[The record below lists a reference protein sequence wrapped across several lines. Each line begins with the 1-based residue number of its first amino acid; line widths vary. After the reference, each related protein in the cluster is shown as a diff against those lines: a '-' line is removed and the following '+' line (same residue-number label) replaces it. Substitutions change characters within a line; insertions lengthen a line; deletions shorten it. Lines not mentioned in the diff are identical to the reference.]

1 MSLSLPASATSE
13 GGSSDS
19 SSDIDTTASAASGA
33 AANSDDASPDTDDFK
48 RPCIVQVVDSPSLVE
63 GPADVTYPSWSAWNE
78 YLKAYS
84 HNHAVGT
91 AQFKTYA
98 ENRRLDDTDT
108 KDAVDSMV
116 MYGRKRARIY
126 EYLLGRGENL
136 VKKDVDNIVQRVKAE
151 IRGGLNDDD
160 ACAATLAEFAAIDGN
175 VVTVDETDAGHSGV
189 ISMTSRHMRD
199 MVTRFPELLLVDCT
213 HKTNRGQPVQQS
225 LLERNA
231 DWQMSRALDHLFR
244 IDDKIG
250 DKVQV
255 IMVDKDL
262 NEIRVLRRYFPKS
275 RVLICVFHVIKYLRT
290 ASRKPEYGKL
300 SSDDHD
306 AIDALVHNMVYVL
319 SSEIYET
326 NWTSMKAL
334 CTRTGYMAFYNYM
347 DENWNTCT
355 EMWVMYQRSRLAHL
369 RVHTNNHL
377 ENWFGHFKDG
387 VNSNMTMTDT
397 VKALVGADART
408 SSEYVFDK
416 TRIGLR
422 VNRNYDEEMCQVLR
436 FTTHFVATHV
446 EKEWLHP
453 VLPLQTKYNNAGS
466 KKAKY
471 TRESAPVLNE
481 NAFYLLPPKLLDK
494 TGSGVR
500 IVGVEAAS
508 ASKKKKSMSEKMK
521 TKVQELLTE
530 ADVLLIPVNFGNM
543 HWCAMIVDG
552 KQNNVLYYDSMN
564 LKTYK
569 DVLDRMSCDLATT
582 LSDDFKV
589 VSVNGPIQTD
599 GYNCGFYVMLRFWRY
614 VDKSVSLDVTPI
626 GLTLLRFRI
635 LHFVL
640 HGSKP

>member
-1 MSLSLPASATSE
+1 MYCAILVHVMCIRYNYQLCTFMM
-13 GGSSDS
+13 
-19 SSDIDTTASAASGA
+19 ID
-33 AANSDDASPDTDDFK
+33 
-48 RPCIVQVVDSPSLVE
+48 
-63 GPADVTYPSWSAWNE
+63 
-78 YLKAYS
+78 
-84 HNHAVGT
+84 
-91 AQFKTYA
+91 
-98 ENRRLDDTDT
+98 
-108 KDAVDSMV
+108 
-116 MYGRKRARIY
+116 
-126 EYLLGRGENL
+126 
-136 VKKDVDNIVQRVKAE
+136 DN
-151 IRGGLNDDD
+151 G
-160 ACAATLAEFAAIDGN
+160 
-175 VVTVDETDAGHSGV
+175 
-189 ISMTSRHMRD
+189 
-199 MVTRFPELLLVDCT
+199 
-213 HKTNRGQPVQQS
+213 RGQPVQQS

-306 AIDALVHNMVYVL
+306 AIDALVHNMVYAL

-446 EKEWLHP
+446 EKEY
-453 VLPLQTKYNNAGS
+453 VMACS
-466 KKAKY
+466 K
-471 TRESAPVLNE
+471 V
-481 NAFYLLPPKLLDK
+481 DK
-494 TGSGVR
+494 FNFDLKSNPGFVEVTGKHKTHAVDLKTWSCTCSF
-500 IVGVEAAS
+500 AS
-508 ASKKKKSMSEKMK
+508 AMRLPCQHAIAFRKWSNAPGS
-521 TKVQELLTE
+521 V
-530 ADVLLIPVNFGNM
+530 IPLSCIDERWVNSQFI
-543 HWCAMIVDG
+543 HV
-552 KQNNVLYYDSMN
+552 
-564 LKTYK
+564 
-569 DVLDRMSCDLATT
+569 
-582 LSDDFKV
+582 
-589 VSVNGPIQTD
+589 
-599 GYNCGFYVMLRFWRY
+599 
-614 VDKSVSLDVTPI
+614 
-626 GLTLLRFRI
+626 
-635 LHFVL
+635 
-640 HGSKP
+640 